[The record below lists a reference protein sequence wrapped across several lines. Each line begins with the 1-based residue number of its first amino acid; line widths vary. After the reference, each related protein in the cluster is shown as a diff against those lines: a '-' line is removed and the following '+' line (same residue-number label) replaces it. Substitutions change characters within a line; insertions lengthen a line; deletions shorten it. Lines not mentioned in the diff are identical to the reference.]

1 MKTETFIVAGTHF
14 YEDGIRSL
22 MIPNEDF
29 NLSKKELLEQFST
42 YELIPEYYPAN
53 NHVLLEPEPD
63 NRYDPNAI
71 KVLISNVLV
80 GYIKKGSCVHV
91 KKLLQQKNVSVVAT
105 EVQVG
110 RYKKIYEDT
119 VESDAFKGP
128 FIRIAISY
136 GEEEPAPVQEEV
148 IAPEAPKA
156 SEAPKEEKPDRA
168 GKLKRIKRSLI
179 IVAVFA
185 WIVTSALCHLI
196 EPALVIGIIFIFVVS
211 EIFKRLK

>member
-119 VESDAFKGP
+119 VESDAFKDP

-136 GEEEPAPVQEEV
+136 GDEEAPAPAKEAAK
-148 IAPEAPKA
+148 APEAPK
-156 SEAPKEEKPDRA
+156 EEEPDRA

-196 EPALVIGIIFIFVVS
+196 EPALVIGIIFIIVVS